1 MGAGKSHPQRQVPLR
16 QGKKTPIE
24 NKGEDNM
31 SKKMLSLT
39 LALVLCLGLT
49 LPACA
54 AEKTDSSVNAA
65 GSTTVTDTGGKTH
78 TLSSPV
84 LYTISGSD
92 IEKVRALWVG
102 A

>member
-1 MGAGKSHPQRQVPLR
+1 
-16 QGKKTPIE
+16 
-24 NKGEDNM
+24 M
-31 SKKMLSLT
+31 SKKMLSLA

-78 TLSSPV
+78 TLSNSV
-84 LYTISGSD
+84 LYTMSGSD

-102 A
+102 GLMYAEEYLSGIDAVSYTHLTLPTTPYV